1 MCAPGDCTTRIV
13 SAIGW
18 KSARKCT
25 VDFRPRIGTF
35 DGSTP
40 TWRNISWSAAWMR
53 LQASTADTPL
63 ASSVTSAIGPIWNLA
78 PP

>member
-1 MCAPGDCTTRIV
+1 M
-13 SAIGW
+13 GW

-25 VDFRPRIGTF
+25 VDFSARIGTF
-35 DGSTP
+35 DGSMP
-40 TWRNISWSAAWMR
+40 TCRNISWSAAWMR
-53 LQASTADTPL
+53 LLASTAETPL